1 MVPIFYS
8 DSLPLFGKI
17 VIAAITIVCLV
28 LFVRSYIRNGR
39 L

>member
-1 MVPIFYS
+1 MVPLFYS
-8 DSLPLFGKI
+8 GSMPLAGKI

-28 LFVRSYIRNGR
+28 LFIRSYIRNGR